1 LEKINERGRKK
12 MAPTMKTF
20 KVYYRAGSNSSYT
33 VVKAQNRWDAR
44 SKAKIALPPGA
55 KIVSVE
61 QQ

>member
-1 LEKINERGRKK
+1 

-20 KVYYRAGSNSSYT
+20 KVYYVAGSNSSYT
-33 VVKAQNRWDAR
+33 IVKAQTRLDAK
-44 SKAKIALPPGA
+44 SKAKAMLAHIGA